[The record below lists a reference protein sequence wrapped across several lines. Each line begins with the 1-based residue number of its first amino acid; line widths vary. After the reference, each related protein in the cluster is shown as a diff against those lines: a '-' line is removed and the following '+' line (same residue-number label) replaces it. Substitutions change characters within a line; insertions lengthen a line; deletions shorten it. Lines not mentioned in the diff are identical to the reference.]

1 MNKQLTA
8 IVISSAL
15 LASAAQNASA
25 DDAINSTD
33 DNDHY
38 IGAGIGAVTGA
49 LFAGPVGFL
58 AGGLI
63 GSLAGKHNA
72 ASIEGATESL
82 AIDEKDITAPT
93 QADHSPTAEHESEQS
108 IVVAQSGEIASVIK
122 NDTTEEPPVIDT
134 RPISDLNFNVFFLS
148 GSTSVEAFYKPQI
161 QAIARLVQQ
170 LPELEVHLDG
180 YSDRRGDVDENLS
193 LANQRLDA
201 VRNVLE
207 QAGINANRIHPS
219 AYGEQGFVSR
229 PGDLDA
235 YTFDRRVVIRFEHAT
250 THSENPIALMENTLA
265 Q

>member
-1 MNKQLTA
+1 MKKQLTA

-15 LASAAQNASA
+15 LASTAQDASA
-25 DDAINSTD
+25 NDTGNNTN

-38 IGAGIGAVTGA
+38 IGAGIGAVSGA

-72 ASIEGATESL
+72 ASIEEATGSFT
-82 AIDEKDITAPT
+82 IDEKEITEPI
-93 QADHSPTAEHESEQS
+93 QADNSPTAEDEPEQT
-108 IVVAQSGEIASVIK
+108 IVVAQSGEIASVIE
-122 NDTTEEPPVIDT
+122 NDTTEESPVIDAL
-134 RPISDLNFNVFFLS
+134 PISDLHFNVFFLS

-161 QAIARLVQQ
+161 QAIARLLLQ

-180 YSDRRGDVDENLS
+180 YSDRRGNVDENLS

-201 VRNVLE
+201 VRNELE
-207 QAGINANRIHPS
+207 KTGIDANRIHPN
-219 AYGEQGFVSR
+219 AYGEQQFVSR

-235 YTFDRRVVIRFEHAT
+235 YTFDRRVVIRFEHAIT
-250 THSENPIALMENTLA
+250 RSNKPIALIENTLA